1 MDNRLA
7 LVLSAILLILA
18 IVLNYKTLKT
28 QAKELLALLKESL
41 QMDLSVETLDDPDKD
56 PQESLRD

>member
-28 QAKELLALLKESL
+28 QAKELMALLKESF
-41 QMDLSVETLDDPDKD
+41 QTDLSVETLDDPDKD